1 MGNVLVWLLVIPTVA
16 AIAAATLGQQR
27 AGAVRWVSL
36 GATLVNLI
44 LALALA
50 ISFAGPRLRAAQ
62 GANAP
67 RSDVLVQTFEPEV
80 AVTWDVLSFGRPTA
94 EPDGKPSAIQFFVG
108 CDGLN
113 IWLIVLTAVVVLSG
127 VVVSWTSIL
136 EDVHEFYP
144 LPPSLSTG
152 QIAVF

>member
-1 MGNVLVWLLVIPTVA
+1 MGNGLVWLLVIPTVA

-80 AVTWDVLSFGRPTA
+80 AVTWDVLTFGRPTA

-108 CDGLN
+108 CDRLN
-113 IWLIVLTAVVVLSG
+113 IWLIVLTPAIVFSRG
-127 VVVSWTSIL
+127 VVSCTALHQRVN
-136 EDVHEFYP
+136 ER
-144 LPPSLSTG
+144 
-152 QIAVF
+152 